1 MVAFQNQCVSNGL
14 KMTMY
19 LMSVIK
25 TLSTNRHL
33 LLINQN
39 QILNYYSPDIT
50 NVRSVSKV
58 RPVVVT
64 ALIINL

>member
-33 LLINQN
+33 LLITKTKF
-39 QILNYYSPDIT
+39 LT
-50 NVRSVSKV
+50 
-58 RPVVVT
+58 
-64 ALIINL
+64 IIHRT

>member
-25 TLSTNRHL
+25 TLSTKRHL

-39 QILNYYSPDIT
+39 QFLT
-50 NVRSVSKV
+50 
-58 RPVVVT
+58 
-64 ALIINL
+64 IIHQTWLMSDLFQKSGL